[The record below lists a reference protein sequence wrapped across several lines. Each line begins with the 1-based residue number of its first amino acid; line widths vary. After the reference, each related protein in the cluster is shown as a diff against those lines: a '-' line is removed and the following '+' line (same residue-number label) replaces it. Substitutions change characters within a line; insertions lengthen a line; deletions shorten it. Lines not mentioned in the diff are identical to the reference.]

1 MEVTMRLEQIVFEK
15 GQERTKSH
23 DPIVQGKD
31 LVIKIKEMFESQNNG
46 RIRRKLETKKRLEL
60 IVNKGSK

>member
-1 MEVTMRLEQIVFEK
+1 MTIRLEQIFFEK

-31 LVIKIKEMFESQNNG
+31 LVIKRKEMFESQNNG
-46 RIRRKLETKKRLEL
+46 RMRRTKRRKTR
-60 IVNKGSK
+60 INSQQR

>member
-1 MEVTMRLEQIVFEK
+1 MFEK

-46 RIRRKLETKKRLEL
+46 RIHRKLETKD
-60 IVNKGSK
+60 